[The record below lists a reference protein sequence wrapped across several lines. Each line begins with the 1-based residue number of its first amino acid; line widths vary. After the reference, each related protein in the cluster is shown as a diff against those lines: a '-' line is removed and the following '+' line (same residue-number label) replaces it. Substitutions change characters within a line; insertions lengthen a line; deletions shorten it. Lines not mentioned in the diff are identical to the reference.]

1 MMRTYTGGKIS
12 HIGFDRLRLEILK
25 IMEDNDMNVNWFKNP
40 DNVVYADVN
49 QFCDNFGVET
59 GIENLREKLDNYR
72 ANPVKEGINLKGKKR
87 TSLKVFIPNNYF
99 DEPIDMGDSIWIYM
113 GENYECYCIYW
124 PQ

>member
-1 MMRTYTGGKIS
+1 
-12 HIGFDRLRLEILK
+12 
-25 IMEDNDMNVNWFKNP
+25 MNVNWFKNP

-49 QFCDNFGVET
+49 QFCDNFGIET

-72 ANPVKEGINLKGKKR
+72 ANLVKEGINLKGKKK
-87 TSLKVFIPNNYF
+87 TSLKVFILNNYF